1 MNIQK
6 LSRKDAA
13 VLLGLVVLLSTAQ
26 ASAQC
31 LQILHT
37 NDLHEH
43 FDEAEDLNLAQDP
56 DAAKRG
62 PGPKGGFAQLKAKME
77 SLKAEAADHGCESL
91 VLDAG
96 DFSEGTQYFLADRGE
111 WSWRL
116 MDSIGY
122 DAVALGN
129 HDFYVGQ
136 HELDRIVG
144 NVQPRTPILS
154 ANFIHSK
161 SLKNLSRHFKPYVEL
176 KRAGVKI
183 GIIGLVTDST
193 IWKWRAGKDVIQNAQ
208 RVLDMY
214 IDELSSRNDYVIVL
228 SHLGLGADRKLVGFS
243 AGVDLVVG
251 GHSHDFLKK
260 PVYER
265 DMFDKSVPIV
275 QAGQH
280 GEVIGRLVVDVQ
292 KRKPMKIMKDGFTL
306 VEIEN
311 SGPKDPVVAQ
321 SIESA
326 KQRLND
332 QYGEKWL
339 HEVIGHSEIDW
350 VVPHNKT
357 TPWGFFVNE
366 AMKRAARADLAIDD
380 VGGAI
385 YGDNLPA
392 GPITREK
399 LFRSYAR
406 VFDANA
412 RYGYTLWT
420 VKVRGWALKSAL
432 KQIMDRG
439 YEIKPRGVT
448 FKAKHYWKYG
458 YHISNLRINDRK
470 VGEFETLT
478 IAMPEGIVRAIKEA
492 SPFKFAQVLLHSP
505 QDTGVP
511 IWFALED
518 ELNRQGGVIRAA
530 NNLK

>member
-6 LSRKDAA
+6 LSRAHAVVLVGLA
-13 VLLGLVVLLSTAQ
+13 VLFSTAR

-43 FDEAEDLNLAQDP
+43 FDEAEDLNLAEDP
-56 DAAKRG
+56 DAPRRG
-62 PGPKGGFAQLKAKME
+62 PGLKGGFAQLKAKIE
-77 SLKAEAADHGCESL
+77 SLKAEAAIQGCESL
-91 VLDAG
+91 VVDAG

-116 MDSIGY
+116 MDQLGY

-136 HELDRIVG
+136 NELDRIVG

-154 ANFIHSK
+154 ANFNHSK
-161 SLKNLSRHFKPYVEL
+161 SLKNLSQHFKPYIEL

-183 GIIGLVTDST
+183 AIIGLVTDSVV
-193 IWKWRAGKDVIQNAQ
+193 WKWRAGKNVIQNAQ
-208 RVLDMY
+208 RTLDMY

-228 SHLGLGADRKLVGFS
+228 SHLGRSADHKLVSFGV
-243 AGVDLVVG
+243 GVDLVVG
-251 GHSHDFLKK
+251 GHSHNFLEK
-260 PVYER
+260 PDYEL
-265 DMFDKSVPIV
+265 DMFNKSIPIV

-280 GEVIGRLVVDVQ
+280 GEVIGRLMVDV
-292 KRKPMKIMKDGFTL
+292 KKGKPMEMMKDGYSL
-306 VEIEN
+306 IEIEN
-311 SGPKDPVVAQ
+311 TGPKDGTIAQ
-321 SIESA
+321 WIDRA

-339 HEVIGHSEIDW
+339 HEVIGHSEINW
-350 VVPHNKT
+350 VVPRKKT

-366 AMKRAARADLAIDD
+366 AMKRAVQADVAIED

-392 GPITREK
+392 GPVTREK

-412 RYGYTLWT
+412 RYGYTIWT
-420 VKVRGWALKSAL
+420 VDARGWALKAAI
-432 KQIMDRG
+432 KQIMDQG
-439 YEIKPRGVT
+439 FEIKPRGMT
-448 FKAKHYWKYG
+448 FDAKRYWKYG
-458 YHISNLRINDRK
+458 YHISNLRLNGNK
-470 VGEFETLT
+470 VGNFEMVK

-492 SPFKFAQVLLHSP
+492 SPFKFAQILLHNP
-505 QDTGVP
+505 RDTGVP
-511 IWFALED
+511 VWFALED
-518 ELNRQGGVIRAA
+518 ELNRQGGVIRAS